1 MISTLNAE
9 ELTLMSSVIG
19 KVVGIL
25 QNNKLMSTTSEKKIR
40 KIVIE

>member
-1 MISTLNAE
+1 VIKTLSEE
-9 ELTLMSSVIG
+9 ELSLMSGVIG

-25 QNNKLMSTTSEKKIR
+25 QNNKIMSTSAEKKIR